1 MKIGEERWNIMAT
14 VSGGFSPHESEA
26 CSLAFRLKGKDGKE
40 FGEDKIEVKEEFEG
54 EFEGAPE
61 SEAENGLGVGGKLGW
76 HVSLQRGNK
85 SEM

>member
-1 MKIGEERWNIMAT
+1 MAT
-14 VSGGFSPHESEA
+14 VSREVNGGFSPHESEA

-40 FGEDKIEVKEEFEG
+40 FGEDKIEVKEEFEEEFEG
-54 EFEGAPE
+54 EFEGGPE
-61 SEAENGLGVGGKLGW
+61 SEAENGLGVGGKLGR